1 LKYIDFDKK
10 HYFNLQAFVYK
21 YILSLD
27 RQYAENNP
35 GITVK
40 SWNCVRVA
48 VYCVVALLLIGN
60 CPEDRILS
68 KALMHGTFNR
78 GLYRTSNL
86 RLEFSI
92 FQHSEWIW
100 WLQGIGKRVVMKMC
114 TGFMLLVI
122 RYGSGFCKLSKE
134 ASSCAAGRQNIL
146 ILHNGTDVSGF
157 Q

>member
-1 LKYIDFDKK
+1 MSVQPGQTLCQDVRCTDYGESAVCIYTVRAFSFSLKYIDFDKK

-40 SWNCVRVA
+40 SCNCVRVA

-60 CPEDRILS
+60 FPEDRILS

-78 GLYRTSNL
+78 GLYRTSN
-86 RLEFSI
+86 
-92 FQHSEWIW
+92 
-100 WLQGIGKRVVMKMC
+100 
-114 TGFMLLVI
+114 
-122 RYGSGFCKLSKE
+122 
-134 ASSCAAGRQNIL
+134 
-146 ILHNGTDVSGF
+146 
-157 Q
+157 